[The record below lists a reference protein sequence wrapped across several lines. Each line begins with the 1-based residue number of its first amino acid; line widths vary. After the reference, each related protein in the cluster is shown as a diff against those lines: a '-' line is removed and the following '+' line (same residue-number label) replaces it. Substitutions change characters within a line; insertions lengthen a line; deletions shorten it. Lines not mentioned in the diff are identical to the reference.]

1 MKGVDDQ
8 LKKLEDYRS
17 QLRYLEVLILIS
29 VAFLVVS
36 GACNKRKRRCPGDH
50 RVPSFGW
57 KQAGFDS
64 GPRFCNECC

>member
-29 VAFLVVS
+29 LAFLVVP
-36 GACNKRKRRCPGDH
+36 GACNK
-50 RVPSFGW
+50 
-57 KQAGFDS
+57 
-64 GPRFCNECC
+64 